1 MRLNSEGR
9 AIGAAFVGH
18 LEECFEPPIDFRRQ
32 FPQLIFL
39 ESIGKNWH
47 GEFQA
52 QISGHVAP

>member
-1 MRLNSEGR
+1 
-9 AIGAAFVGH
+9 
-18 LEECFEPPIDFRRQ
+18 
-32 FPQLIFL
+32 LIFL